1 MTCPTCQLDV
11 HTHTTDQLRRCVLA
25 KPVVTSPNLDRCHE
39 CGQSLSPGPCKCGK
53 TEYTESSFKP
63 VVAPPL
69 ATIRT
74 RCPFLFPADRNAHR
88 AKCRLILGHKH
99 EHHSWDGQ
107 RAPNDAPIDE
117 IGAPGVRGGAI
128 QSTERLSGDRIA
140 IHLTDG
146 RTIYTRSAPM
156 STPNPFEGQAPSQ
169 PAPFVTAVPAE
180 PPVGTVLAYQR
191 RLPGRDGGPERAYHY
206 ASIRAGD
213 GLWYTTDREARQGV
227 NWHALVGVLA
237 TVGDVYAATGWAP
250 LAQFTS

>member
-25 KPVVTSPNLDRCHE
+25 KPVVASLPSIPRIRC
-39 CGQSLSPGPCKCGK
+39 S
-53 TEYTESSFKP
+53 Y
-63 VVAPPL
+63 
-69 ATIRT
+69 
-74 RCPFLFPADRNAHR
+74 LFPADYNAHR
-88 AKCRLILGHKH
+88 AKCRLILGH
-99 EHHSWDGQ
+99 ENDHHSWDGQ
-107 RAPNDAPIDE
+107 RAPNESVLEGLGSPE
-117 IGAPGVRGGAI
+117 PRGGVI
-128 QSTERLSGDRIA
+128 RSTERLSGDRIA

-146 RTIYTRSAPM
+146 RTIYMRSAPM
-156 STPNPFEGQAPSQ
+156 PDRDHGTQKPNPFEGQTPSQ

-213 GLWYTTDREARQGV
+213 GLWYTTGREARQGV

-237 TVGDVYAATGWAP
+237 TAGDVYAATGWAP

>member
-1 MTCPTCQLDV
+1 V

-25 KPVVTSPNLDRCHE
+25 KPVVASLPSIPRIRC
-39 CGQSLSPGPCKCGK
+39 S
-53 TEYTESSFKP
+53 Y
-63 VVAPPL
+63 
-69 ATIRT
+69 
-74 RCPFLFPADRNAHR
+74 LFPADHNAHR
-88 AKCRLILGHKH
+88 AKCRLILGH
-99 EHHSWDGQ
+99 ENDHHSWDGQ
-107 RAPNDAPIDE
+107 RAPNEADPVAL
-117 IGAPGVRGGAI
+117 RGGAI
-128 QSTERLSGDRIA
+128 RSTERLSGDRIA

-156 STPNPFEGQAPSQ
+156 STPNPFEGQVPSQ

-191 RLPGRDGGPERAYHY
+191 RLRGRDGGPERSYHY

-213 GLWYTTDREARQGV
+213 GLWYTTGREARQGV
-227 NWHALVGVLA
+227 HWHALVEVLA